1 MICISQESK
10 GEKMLTK
17 IADGVWFNNDTGETC
32 SLRNPEPEPEPK
44 LKLSGKR
51 HKIAQERR
59 VDMAK
64 YYQQGLTPV
73 QIGKLMGLSP
83 KTVYA
88 GLYHLNIR
96 KIKRR

>member
-1 MICISQESK
+1 
-10 GEKMLTK
+10 MLTK
-17 IADGVWFNNDTGETC
+17 IADGVWFNKDTGETC

-44 LKLSGKR
+44 LKLSGRR
-51 HKIAQERR
+51 HKIAQERK
-59 VDMAK
+59 VDMTK

-88 GLYHLNIR
+88 GLYYLNIR

>member
-1 MICISQESK
+1 
-10 GEKMLTK
+10 MLTK
-17 IADGVWFNNDTGETC
+17 IADGVWFNKDTGETC
-32 SLRNPEPEPEPK
+32 SLRNPEPKPEPEPK
-44 LKLSGKR
+44 LKLSGRR

-88 GLYHLNIR
+88 GLYYLNIR

>member
-32 SLRNPEPEPEPK
+32 SLRNPEPEPK

-88 GLYHLNIR
+88 GLYYLNIR

>member
-1 MICISQESK
+1 
-10 GEKMLTK
+10 MLTK
-17 IADGVWFNNDTGETC
+17 IADGVWFNKDTGETC

-44 LKLSGKR
+44 LKLSGRR
-51 HKIAQERR
+51 HKIAQERK

-88 GLYHLNIR
+88 GLYYLNIR